1 MESSLFVL
9 YLFFLARVYTSAFD
23 DGVNSDHPS
32 ELSTCTEI
40 PTEENAEV
48 STQTLKSSYTKGDS
62 LVFNCQPG
70 YVGRVSFICDGYNW
84 KKTRNAKCS
93 RKRCALPEDIP
104 NGRFILVN
112 GTEFVYGTTIKYICN
127 KGYQMASFIDNRTCL
142 AAGWNN
148 HLPLCE
154 EITCSPPVAKEN
166 IIVDGLPD
174 NDDLLRYGHQLQFTC
189 KSGFKLVGQKDI
201 TCGENG
207 VWNHP
212 SPICEGFRA

>member
-23 DGVNSDHPS
+23 
-32 ELSTCTEI
+32 
-40 PTEENAEV
+40 
-48 STQTLKSSYTKGDS
+48 
-62 LVFNCQPG
+62 
-70 YVGRVSFICDGYNW
+70 
-84 KKTRNAKCS
+84 
-93 RKRCALPEDIP
+93 
-104 NGRFILVN
+104 
-112 GTEFVYGTTIKYICN
+112 
-127 KGYQMASFIDNRTCL
+127 
-142 AAGWNN
+142 
-148 HLPLCE
+148 

-189 KSGFKLVGQKDI
+189 KSGFKLVGQKDV

-212 SPICEGFRA
+212 SPICEANKDCVAPPYVEFADITTLQKSHYSSGESVKYMCQNLYTLSGQSYKTCTHGMWSGLMKCLKPCIVNIEDMDARNIQQYYGKKRKMFTAHEDRIIFKCQYRRQPKSYPSEFNQLCNDGFMKLPSCQ